1 VGGGVGSE
9 SVDGST
15 EPSERPSQK
24 LEPGEI
30 RARLQALLAARD
42 EIDWAYVFGSFLDG
56 PGYHDIDV
64 GVYLRLPLPRQQV
77 FDYEMELSVGLTM
90 TLHTQ
95 MDVHVLND
103 APMGF
108 QHAILQGEPLIVRDQ
123 DRLADFIERIGWE
136 VMEFAHHAEDYLREV
151 LS

>member
-1 VGGGVGSE
+1 MAVWEIE
-9 SVDGST
+9 SMDDSS

-30 RARLQALLAARD
+30 RARLLALLMPRD

-56 PGYHDIDV
+56 SGYHDIDV
-64 GVYLRLPLPRQQV
+64 GVYLRPPLPREQV
-77 FDYEMELSVGLTM
+77 FDYEMELSVRLTM
-90 TLHTQ
+90 ALHTTVD
-95 MDVHVLND
+95 MHVLND

-108 QHAILQGEPLIVRDQ
+108 QHAVLQGEPLIVRDQ
-123 DRLADFIERIGWE
+123 DRLADFIEYTSWE

>member
-1 VGGGVGSE
+1 M
-9 SVDGST
+9 DDST
-15 EPSERPSQK
+15 QGDEHLGQRPQP
-24 LEPGEI
+24 EEV
-30 RARLQALLAARD
+30 RARLQTLLAARD

-64 GVYLRLPLPRQQV
+64 GVYLRPPLLRGQV

-90 TLHTQ
+90 TLHTT

-108 QHAILQGEPLIVRDQ
+108 QHGVLQGEPLFVRDQ
-123 DRLADFIERIGWE
+123 DRLDGFIEHIGWE

-151 LS
+151 LT